1 MGSDLEEAVTWRRRG
16 PTGSRKQYAKMLPVS
31 RLCRWEGAIVDLGT
45 GVSVTCKYPN
55 QRVLGYLFEFICF
68 LAHMSPRNIDS
79 TLPLV
84 ERD

>member
-45 GVSVTCKYPN
+45 GSKCH
-55 QRVLGYLFEFICF
+55 L
-68 LAHMSPRNIDS
+68 
-79 TLPLV
+79 
-84 ERD
+84 